1 MKKKLSVVLVIFLI
15 ASCKSNHRIIKDSM
29 RSIGNQSSYINT
41 LPETQSPWPVAVIL
55 GIVLL
60 LVIVLA
66 AAYIYYTKQ
75 QQAKESKRPPR
86 RVTRMYY
93 PQPTPQPNTPRF
105 DEQLPYSPQQHFPSN
120 PRFSQSSYPHRR

>member
-1 MKKKLSVVLVIFLI
+1 MKKTLLVIIAIFLS
-15 ASCKSNHRIIKDSM
+15 ACKSNHRIIEDSM

-60 LVIVLA
+60 LMIVLV
-66 AAYIYYTKQ
+66 AAYIYYIKQ
-75 QQAKESKRPPR
+75 QQAKEPKRPPR

-105 DEQLPYSPQQHFPSN
+105 
-120 PRFSQSSYPHRR
+120 SQPSYPPREYR